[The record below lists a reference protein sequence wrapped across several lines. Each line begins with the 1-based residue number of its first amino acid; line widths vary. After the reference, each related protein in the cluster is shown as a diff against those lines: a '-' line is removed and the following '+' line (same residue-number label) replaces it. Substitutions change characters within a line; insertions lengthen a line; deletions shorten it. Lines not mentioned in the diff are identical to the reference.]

1 MYDHSKK
8 QSDSGKTIH
17 AILVF
22 KAPKCEATLIIS
34 SNVLAEQFN
43 RTLEIFCSSD
53 QELLIENHLQETQ
66 SKPVWAG
73 SEVAKLPLFFQG
85 LPGDFVGN
93 AHWCAR

>member
-1 MYDHSKK
+1 MYGHPEK
-8 QSDSGKTIH
+8 QSDCGKKIIH

-22 KAPKCEATLIIS
+22 KAPKCKATLIIS

-66 SKPVWAG
+66 
-73 SEVAKLPLFFQG
+73 
-85 LPGDFVGN
+85 
-93 AHWCAR
+93 